1 VKKNVLLLLVLLSLS
16 LIVGVARAETFTV
29 PPPQEITRTIGL
41 SNGDRVSGSISVVG
55 GSGNDIDFYV
65 TDPDGNVIL
74 RYDRITQTSFSFSA
88 STTGTYTMHFDNSF
102 SIFSSKS
109 VTLDY
114 TVTESILGLP
124 QEYFLILLGLIVVL
138 IVVVVVI
145 LRKTKE
151 MKTSSEDKAPTKQ
164 AFHSFLS
171 LRLYSKL
178 HQ

>member
-1 VKKNVLLLLVLLSLS
+1 MKKIVLLPLALLSIS
-16 LIVGVARAETFTV
+16 LVVGIARAETFTV
-29 PPPQEITRTIGL
+29 SPHQEITRPIGL

-65 TDPDGNVIL
+65 TDPNGNIIL
-74 RYDRITQTSFSFSA
+74 RYDRVTQTSFSFSA
-88 STTGTYTMHFDNSF
+88 STTGTYTMRFDNSF
-102 SIFSSKS
+102 SIFSTKS

-124 QEYFLILLGLIVVL
+124 QEYFLVLLGLIVVL

-151 MKTSSEDKAPTKQ
+151 MKTSSEAKAPTKL
-164 AFHSFLS
+164 AFHRFLS
-171 LRLYSKL
+171 LCLYSEL
-178 HQ
+178 H